1 MNYETATNDDLEVKL
16 GELLGMGR
24 FAALTAPRYCTD
36 WNATMPLAVEYHVSF
51 DSVFDMSRDCGE
63 SMATSEFM
71 AHATDLVDGCFYPD
85 SEFFEGRDDNP
96 LRAIVICLIKVL
108 ESKQ

>member
-36 WNATMPLAVEYHVSF
+36 WNATMPLAVKYGVTPVLDDGYGYATTNPYEIY
-51 DSVFDMSRDCGE
+51 DPQGLGE
-63 SMATSEFM
+63 S
-71 AHATDLVDGCFYPD
+71 DG
-85 SEFFEGRDDNP
+85 FFAVEMDHDTTP
-96 LRAIVICLIKVL
+96 LRSIVTCLIKAL
-108 ESKQ
+108 ESKNDSGQK